1 MLNILVIDDEANI
14 RKTLALWL
22 KSHGRQVCQA
32 GDVQAAL
39 AESRARMFEMAFLD
53 LRLGADNGLEL
64 IPKLLADS
72 PLMKIVVMTA
82 YSSIDTAVQAMR
94 LGAFDYI
101 AKPFN
106 PEQIELVVGRVEATL
121 AMQNRI
127 DCLKADLQSLHPE
140 AVFSSANPK
149 MQRTLEMARQVADS
163 EAVVLLRGESG
174 TGKTMLARAIHN
186 WSRRAEFPLGII
198 SCPTLTPE
206 LLSSE
211 LFGHMKGA
219 FTGAVRDS
227 AGRVAACDHG
237 TLFLDEIG
245 DLPPAIQPQLLRF
258 IQDHEYE
265 RVGGTETLRADV
277 RIIAATNMDLEEAVR
292 QKKFRED
299 LFYRLNVFQLEIPP
313 LRERPEDIETLALD
327 MLLFFAKSNHK
338 VLNGFSPE
346 AMAAM
351 RSYGWPGNLREL
363 RNAVERGAILA
374 TGDTV
379 ELAHLP
385 EALKQESGPLSFRE
399 NLTLEEVEERYIRH
413 VVATAP
419 SLQQAAEIL
428 GIDQATLWRK
438 RKAYGI

>member
-1 MLNILVIDDEANI
+1 MPGGWRPAI
-14 RKTLALWL
+14 T
-22 KSHGRQVCQA
+22 
-32 GDVQAAL
+32 
-39 AESRARMFEMAFLD
+39 ARFFWM
-53 LRLGADNGLEL
+53 
-64 IPKLLADS
+64 
-72 PLMKIVVMTA
+72 
-82 YSSIDTAVQAMR
+82 
-94 LGAFDYI
+94 
-101 AKPFN
+101 
-106 PEQIELVVGRVEATL
+106 
-121 AMQNRI
+121 
-127 DCLKADLQSLHPE
+127 
-140 AVFSSANPK
+140 
-149 MQRTLEMARQVADS
+149 
-163 EAVVLLRGESG
+163 
-174 TGKTMLARAIHN
+174 
-186 WSRRAEFPLGII
+186 
-198 SCPTLTPE
+198 
-206 LLSSE
+206 
-211 LFGHMKGA
+211 
-219 FTGAVRDS
+219 
-227 AGRVAACDHG
+227 
-237 TLFLDEIG
+237 
-245 DLPPAIQPQLLRF
+245 PPAIQPQLLRF

-374 TGDTV
+374 TGETV

-399 NLTLEEVEERYIRH
+399 NLTLEEVEQRYIRH

>member
-72 PLMKIVVMTA
+72 PWMKIVVMTA

-227 AGRVAACDHG
+227 AGRVAVCDHG

-379 ELAHLP
+379 ELAYLP

>member
-72 PLMKIVVMTA
+72 PWMKIVVMTA

-327 MLLFFAKSNHK
+327 MLLFFAK
-338 VLNGFSPE
+338 
-346 AMAAM
+346 
-351 RSYGWPGNLREL
+351 
-363 RNAVERGAILA
+363 AI
-374 TGDTV
+374 T
-379 ELAHLP
+379 
-385 EALKQESGPLSFRE
+385 RC
-399 NLTLEEVEERYIRH
+399 
-413 VVATAP
+413 
-419 SLQQAAEIL
+419 
-428 GIDQATLWRK
+428 
-438 RKAYGI
+438 

>member
-72 PLMKIVVMTA
+72 PWMKIVVMTA

-106 PEQIELVVGRVEATL
+106 PEQIELVVGRVEAML

-363 RNAVERGAILA
+363 RNSVERGAILD
-374 TGDTV
+374 TGETV

>member
-72 PLMKIVVMTA
+72 PWMKIVVMTA

-379 ELAHLP
+379 ELAYLP

>member
-72 PLMKIVVMTA
+72 PWMKIVVMTA

-106 PEQIELVVGRVEATL
+106 PEQIELVVGRVESTL

-245 DLPPAIQPQLLRF
+245 DLPPAIQPPLLRF

-374 TGDTV
+374 IGDTV

-399 NLTLEEVEERYIRH
+399 KLTLEEVEERYIRH

>member
-1 MLNILVIDDEANI
+1 
-14 RKTLALWL
+14 
-22 KSHGRQVCQA
+22 
-32 GDVQAAL
+32 
-39 AESRARMFEMAFLD
+39 
-53 LRLGADNGLEL
+53 
-64 IPKLLADS
+64 
-72 PLMKIVVMTA
+72 
-82 YSSIDTAVQAMR
+82 
-94 LGAFDYI
+94 
-101 AKPFN
+101 
-106 PEQIELVVGRVEATL
+106 
-121 AMQNRI
+121 MQNRI

-385 EALKQESGPLSFRE
+385 EALKQEAGPLSFRE